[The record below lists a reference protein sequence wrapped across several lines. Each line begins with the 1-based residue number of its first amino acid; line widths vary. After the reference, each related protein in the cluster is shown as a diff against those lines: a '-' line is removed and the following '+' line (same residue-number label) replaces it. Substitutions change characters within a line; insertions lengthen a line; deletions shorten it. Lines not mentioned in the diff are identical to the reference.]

1 MFNLLVQA
9 LKTLFLYTQS
19 DKENMEQ
26 YRRNF
31 RTFGDMVEAFR
42 GSLGAQKGLI
52 NVLLKDPLRVRS
64 SGSPTDAK
72 RKNAEEEANKS
83 IKAVLLSSG
92 ANKNRFGKLKD
103 KLANNYLLGLDQYPD
118 TYKKAMWAW
127 KLPSHEV

>member
-1 MFNLLVQA
+1 VFNLLVQA

-31 RTFGDMVEAFR
+31 RTFGDTVEAFR

-72 RKNAEEEANKS
+72 RKNAEEEANES

-92 ANKNRFGKLKD
+92 AIKNRFDKLKD
-103 KLANNYLLGLDQYPD
+103 KLANNYD